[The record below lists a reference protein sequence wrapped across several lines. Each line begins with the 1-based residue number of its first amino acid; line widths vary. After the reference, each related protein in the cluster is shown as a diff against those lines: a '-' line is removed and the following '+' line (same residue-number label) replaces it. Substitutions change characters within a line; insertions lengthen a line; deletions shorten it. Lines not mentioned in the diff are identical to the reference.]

1 LLNKNKPCVE
11 LAIAA
16 PSEDELGCDVRYSPK
31 KDKKEIKEA
40 LDEWKTEGK
49 LYLANHLLHGVWK
62 K

>member
-1 LLNKNKPCVE
+1 MNWLRREIFAKN
-11 LAIAA
+11 
-16 PSEDELGCDVRYSPK
+16 G
-31 KDKKEIKEA
+31 KKEIKEA